1 MTVRENK
8 DAVQNDSGFTII
20 EVLIA
25 TFIIGVVVVGLF
37 GLFILSLRTV
47 QDNERRIVAIALANE
62 KMELVRNLPY
72 VDVGTLG
79 GVPSGSL
86 LQEEVI
92 ARNNLSYTVT
102 TDIRYVDDPHDGLA
116 GGDPNDLLNTDYKQV
131 RVEVS
136 WNSPT
141 AVRPILLITF
151 VVPQGIEGG
160 EIAGTLIF
168 EALNAN
174 GDSIVGASV
183 NIVNDEVDPVVNIA
197 TQTNDEG
204 RVIAPGLLESA
215 GSYQLAVSRDGY
227 TSEQTYDET
236 GIFSPDPNHAHLTAI
251 QGEIT
256 EKTFLID
263 LLSSASLTTKNALGV
278 VLGGVDFNMHGTK
291 FIGEDNDGE
300 TVYMFDEDGTTD
312 GGGLS
317 EYQDM
322 VWDSYEITVDGV
334 LTGYDIKE
342 SSKSLPLDV
351 GPGEHVDMDI
361 VLVPHTDLSLH
372 LTIVDILGELVEGA
386 TATFSLDEYSEELVT
401 GEYGQVFFSDLP
413 NTGSYTLVVEAD
425 GYELL
430 EQPVIMNESL
440 RVYIDLT
447 ALGI

>member
-183 NIVNDEVDPVVNIA
+183 NIVNNEVDPVVNIA